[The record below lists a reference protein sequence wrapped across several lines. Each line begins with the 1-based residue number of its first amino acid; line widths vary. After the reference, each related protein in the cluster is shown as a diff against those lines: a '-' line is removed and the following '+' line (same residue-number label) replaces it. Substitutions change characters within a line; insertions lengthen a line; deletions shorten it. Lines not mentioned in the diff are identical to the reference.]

1 MNLKLIPVTCI
12 TLLVSFS
19 FLPGSMHHHMVH
31 AEDYQYQYF
40 QKDGEKEKYVP
51 FSDYIPRVRKHYKT
65 VPHYLEDYYQL
76 YGMKQYYN
84 ENSLRMNI
92 ARLKA
97 ALNSRFRHPSQALVK
112 VETSREYY
120 KYRNLMYMHINLLIM
135 RNYLKIATRYD
146 KQKLYFYNMDY
157 AKEIS
162 ESLDIAESIYREAIP
177 YWEKAKKHADTAS
190 TVKITTDLGNM
201 ETERYRIIHG
211 DLDFQKIIDDHLAR
225 LNKKKNRLDEYMQN
239 NGTGQ

>member
-1 MNLKLIPVTCI
+1 MINSISKYIFTFIFTCVL
-12 TLLVSFS
+12 LLVPATMLS
-19 FLPGSMHHHMVH
+19 

-84 ENSLRMNI
+84 VNSLRMNI
-92 ARLKA
+92 ARMKA
-97 ALNSRFRHPSQALVK
+97 ALNSKFRHPSQALAK
-112 VETSREYY
+112 VETSEEYY

-135 RNYLKIATRYD
+135 RNYMRLASRYD
-146 KQKLYFYNMDY
+146 KQKIYFYNMDY

-162 ESLDIAESIYREAIP
+162 ESLDIAESLYREAIP
-177 YWEKAKKHADTAS
+177 YWNIAKKHANTAS
-190 TVKITTDLGNM
+190 TVKITTDLGKM
-201 ETERYRIIHG
+201 ESERYSIIHG
-211 DLDFQKIIDDHLAR
+211 ELNFENIIDDHLTR
-225 LNKKKNRLDEYMQN
+225 LNKKKNKLNEYIQ
-239 NGTGQ
+239 GEGIE

>member
-1 MNLKLIPVTCI
+1 
-12 TLLVSFS
+12 
-19 FLPGSMHHHMVH
+19 MVQ

-211 DLDFQKIIDDHLAR
+211 ELDFQKIIDDHLSR

-239 NGTGQ
+239 NGNGK

>member
-1 MNLKLIPVTCI
+1 MTFV
-12 TLLVSFS
+12 LLVLFITA
-19 FLPGSMHHHMVH
+19 LP

-84 ENSLRMNI
+84 VNSLRMNI

-97 ALNSRFRHPSQALVK
+97 ALNSKFRHPSQALAEVK
-112 VETSREYY
+112 TSEEYY

-135 RNYLKIATRYD
+135 RNYMRLASRYD

-157 AKEIS
+157 AQEIS
-162 ESLDIAESIYREAIP
+162 ESLDIAESLYREAIP
-177 YWEKAKKHADTAS
+177 YWNVAKQHADTAS
-190 TVKITTDLGNM
+190 TVRITTDLGKM
-201 ETERYRIIHG
+201 ESERYSIIHG
-211 DLDFQKIIDDHLAR
+211 ELNFQKIIDDHLSR
-225 LNKKKNRLDEYMQN
+225 LNKKKNTLSEYMQ
-239 NGTGQ
+239 GQGSE

>member
-1 MNLKLIPVTCI
+1 MINSISKNIITFIITCI
-12 TLLVSFS
+12 LLLVSAIMLS
-19 FLPGSMHHHMVH
+19 

-84 ENSLRMNI
+84 VNSLRMNI
-92 ARLKA
+92 SRMKA
-97 ALNSRFRHPSQALVK
+97 ALDSKFRHPSQALTR
-112 VETSREYY
+112 VETSQEYY

-135 RNYLKIATRYD
+135 RNYMRLASRYD
-146 KQKLYFYNMDY
+146 KQKIYFYNMDY

-162 ESLDIAESIYREAIP
+162 ESLDIAESLYREAIP
-177 YWEKAKKHADTAS
+177 YWNIAKKHANTAS
-190 TVKITTDLGNM
+190 TVKITTDLGKM
-201 ETERYRIIHG
+201 ESERYSIIHG
-211 DLDFQKIIDDHLAR
+211 ELNFENIIDDHLTR
-225 LNKKKNRLDEYMQN
+225 LNKKKNKLNEYMQGE
-239 NGTGQ
+239 GTE